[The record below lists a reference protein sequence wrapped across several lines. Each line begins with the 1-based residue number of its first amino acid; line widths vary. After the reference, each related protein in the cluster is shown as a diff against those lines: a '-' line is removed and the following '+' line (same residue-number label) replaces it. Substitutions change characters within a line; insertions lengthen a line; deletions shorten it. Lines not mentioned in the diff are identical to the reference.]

1 MGRTILA
8 VILGYVV
15 MFLLVF
21 LLFTGAYFA
30 MGAEGAF
37 QLGSYSPSALWL
49 AVSFALGFVA
59 ALAAGCTAV
68 WIGRKMTAGYALAGL
83 VFVLGLVFAI
93 PTIME
98 PPDPAAIVRLG
109 DVPNLEAMQN
119 ARQPLWVAL
128 VNPFLGAVGVM
139 IGARLKGAPPA

>member
-15 MFLLVF
+15 MFFLVF

-37 QLGSYSPSALWL
+37 QPASYYPSTLWL

-68 WIGRKMTAGYALAGL
+68 WIGRKITAGYALAGL

-93 PTIME
+93 PTIMN
-98 PPDPAAIVRLG
+98 PVDTSTMVRTG
-109 DVPNLEAMQN
+109 DVSNLEAMQN

-139 IGARLKGAPPA
+139 IGARLKGAPSA